1 MKFLLDTNVISE
13 LRKGTRAHP
22 NVVAWARAVDARDL
36 ATSVLVLAEIRRGVE
51 LKRLK
56 DAQQAEGLDAWFA
69 RMRRN
74 LEDRV
79 LPVDEAVADRWAR
92 LNVPNPLPFV
102 DGLMAATAL
111 TRGLIL
117 VTRNITDVAATGA
130 KTLNP
135 FGDESD
141 APLA

>member
-13 LRKGTRAHP
+13 LRKGTRANA
-22 NVVAWARAVDARDL
+22 NVVAWAQTVDSRDL

-56 DAQQAEGLDAWFA
+56 DPAQAEMLDAWFA
-69 RMRRN
+69 RMRDN

-79 LPVDEAVADRWAR
+79 LPIDEAVADRWAR
-92 LNVPNPLPFV
+92 LNIPNPLPFV

-111 TRGLIL
+111 ARGLVL
-117 VTRNITDVAATGA
+117 VTRNIRDVAVTGA
-130 KTLNP
+130 KGLDP
-135 FGDESD
+135 FAGSGED
-141 APLA
+141 

>member
-22 NVVAWARAVDARDL
+22 NVAAWAQSVDPLDL
-36 ATSVLVLAEIRRGVE
+36 GTSVIVLAEIRRGVE

-56 DAQQAEGLDAWFA
+56 DRAQADALDAWFA
-69 RMRRN
+69 RMRDRMD
-74 LEDRV
+74 DRV
-79 LPVDEAVADRWAR
+79 LAVDEAIANCWAR
-92 LNVPNPLPFV
+92 LNVPNPLPFI

-117 VTRNITDVAATGA
+117 VTRNTRDVSVTGA
-130 KTLNP
+130 QLLDP
-135 FGDESD
+135 FGSSG
-141 APLA
+141 A

>member
-22 NVVAWARAVDARDL
+22 NVAAWAQSVDPRDL
-36 ATSVLVLAEIRRGVE
+36 GTSVLVLAEIRRGVE

-56 DAQQAEGLDAWFA
+56 DPAQAERLDAWFA
-69 RMRRN
+69 RMRDK

-79 LPVDEAVADRWAR
+79 LPVDEAVADCWAR
-92 LNVPNPLPFV
+92 LNIPNPLPFV

-111 TRGLIL
+111 ARGLVL
-117 VTRNITDVAATGA
+117 VTRNIRDVAVTGA
-130 KTLNP
+130 KLLDP
-135 FGDESD
+135 FARPGE
-141 APLA
+141 A